1 MRATIEDVARKAG
14 VSVATVDRVLNGRA
28 GVSAANRHRVLSAAK
43 DLGYLPFE
51 GIVPL
56 PSRPVHLEFLIPM
69 VQNGFMGEL
78 VASIRRFA
86 ATVPLVASCNIR
98 ALEGFGPET
107 VLPALESVSLRTSGI
122 GIVAADHPRTRE
134 AIRRTR
140 EAGLRVLT
148 IASDVPGSG
157 RSAYVGVDNTVAG
170 RTAALLMG
178 RMSRRDAGSVALF
191 MGSRAYDGHQCRE
204 SGFRAVIERDF
215 PTLSLLPTIETGESS
230 DRTRVA
236 MAQLLRS
243 HPDLSGVYC
252 VGAGR
257 TGIVD
262 ALEETRRLHRPLVV
276 MHDLTDR
283 TRTWL
288 ADGMIDVVID
298 QNVQLV
304 GEQSVI
310 RLLGAIATS
319 APQLRLKDIEPR
331 IILSENIPINSAP

>member
-1 MRATIEDVARKAG
+1 MGKTTIVDVARLAG
-14 VSVATVDRVLNGRA
+14 VSTATVDRVLNSRA

-51 GIVPL
+51 GIIAL

-69 VQNGFMGEL
+69 IQNGFMGEL

-98 ALEGFGPET
+98 ALEGFGPES
-107 VLPALESVSLRTSGI
+107 VLPALETTSLRTSGI
-122 GIVAADHPRTRE
+122 GIVAADHPKTRD
-134 AIRRTR
+134 AIRRAR
-140 EAGLRVLT
+140 EAGLRVVT
-148 IASDVPGSG
+148 IASDVPESG

-178 RMSRRDAGSVALF
+178 RMAGSGGGPIALF
-191 MGSRAYDGHQCRE
+191 MGSRAYDGHQSRE
-204 SGFRAVIERDF
+204 AGFRAVIESDF
-215 PTLSLLPTIETGESS
+215 PALTLLPAIETGESS

-243 HPDLSGVYC
+243 NPRLAGVYC

-257 TGIVD
+257 TGIVA
-262 ALEETRRLHRPLVV
+262 ALEEIRPSRRPLLV

-283 TRTWL
+283 TKEWL
-288 ADGMIDVVID
+288 ADGVIDVVID

-304 GEQSVI
+304 GEQAVI
-310 RLLGAIATS
+310 RLLGAIATT
-319 APQLRLKDIEPR
+319 APHLLLKNIEPR
-331 IILSENIPINSAP
+331 IILRENIPQR